1 MDTINKKGRP
11 VVTGAT
17 PKTSAAC
24 NFNPLARIWFTA
36 KHVATALPVEC
47 AALIFLLLMAAFT
60 AAGVTL

>member
-24 NFNPLARIWFTA
+24 NFNPLSRILCIARYVLIT
-36 KHVATALPVEC
+36 LPFEC
-47 AALIFLLLMAAFT
+47 AMLVICFIVLV
-60 AAGVTL
+60 GVML

>member
-1 MDTINKKGRP
+1 METINKKGRS

-24 NFNPLARIWFTA
+24 NFNPLARIWFIA

-47 AALIFLLLMAAFT
+47 AALLACIITMAGLA
-60 AAGVTL
+60 L